1 MSDKFCQHSTVGTH
15 GCVTIYTHLANV
27 NLTVGTQGCVNI
39 YTHLVNV
46 NLTSKVTDFSDDP
59 RCFKNKEKP

>member
-1 MSDKFCQHSTVGTH
+1 MNLTVGTH
-15 GCVTIYTHLANV
+15 GPVTVYTYLVNV
-27 NLTVGTQGCVNI
+27 NLTVGTHGYVTI

-59 RCFKNKEKP
+59 RCCKNKEKP